1 MTNPTRPLQHVP
13 RLRYRTLRLGDLEQS
28 LQLLPPHIG
37 LDDGQLARL
46 PALWQRLA
54 QEPSILTGTIEDTA
68 LSAGQNVQAWGVTMA
83 LPQPQPLVQALDL
96 EGSPRGHL
104 VRRIYAGLLA
114 GEVQLMSDRDLGRAN
129 LRGEL
134 VLMILHFSMRAHD
147 LNDSC
152 VHQLIA
158 TAKIFDDSDAAL
170 MAQLEVSTHGLKK
183 LWRGVYDRIEDT
195 APEFFGDA
203 VADDDGKRGPE
214 KRRQVL
220 AYLRQRPDEL
230 RPWARG

>member
-13 RLRYRTLRLGDLEQS
+13 RLRYSTPRLGALEQS

-54 QEPSILTGTIEDTA
+54 PAPSILTGI
-68 LSAGQNVQAWGVTMA
+68 
-83 LPQPQPLVQALDL
+83 
-96 EGSPRGHL
+96 
-104 VRRIYAGLLA
+104 
-114 GEVQLMSDRDLGRAN
+114 
-129 LRGEL
+129 
-134 VLMILHFSMRAHD
+134 
-147 LNDSC
+147 
-152 VHQLIA
+152 
-158 TAKIFDDSDAAL
+158 
-170 MAQLEVSTHGLKK
+170 
-183 LWRGVYDRIEDT
+183 IEDT

-203 VADDDGKRGPE
+203 VADDGKRGPE

-220 AYLRQRPDEL
+220 ACLRQRPDEL